1 MICNEVLPL
10 VHVYTRELYALQC
23 LLLLLFMCVN
33 ISCFA
38 SDDYHSMMTYY
49 NCNSYSD
56 SYLIFTLS

>member
-1 MICNEVLPL
+1 MICNEFLPL
-10 VHVYTRELYALQC
+10 VHVYTRKLYTLQC

-49 NCNSYSD
+49 NCNSYSH
-56 SYLIFTLS
+56 T

>member
-10 VHVYTRELYALQC
+10 VHVYTRELYTLQC

-38 SDDYHSMMTYY
+38 SDDYHSMMTWG
-49 NCNSYSD
+49 NSYSH
-56 SYLIFTLS
+56 T